1 MNVCAGRCTIRHR
14 LIVFMKMK
22 EQSREL
28 GMGDVLHFPADIRYI
43 KYKGKTLAVAVENA
57 NWLVLGD
64 DCAVECLERLREG
77 KTVGEVL
84 KSLSTAEEQKAY
96 VKLLSA
102 IMARQIAGQDAAPQ
116 PEFVQGY
123 KMLNIYLTNAC
134 NLNCPHCFMK
144 AGKRLAN
151 ELTKEEWIGVLTEF
165 KECGGK
171 AVTFTGGE
179 PLLHPGFSAIVESAH
194 QLGLQVT
201 VLTNGILWTDELIDR
216 LSPMLVEVQMSIDG
230 VDDASNA
237 KVRKAGTFETLVQ
250 NVIRFSRNGV
260 RVSVATT
267 FTNDN
272 IDSAPRYAE
281 LVNRINEETDKKV
294 IFKLTK
300 KILPGRETQ
309 YNEADNKAYEEKIR
323 QVEEM
328 IDPNAKYEAF
338 MDGHTSN
345 LVAKNCGF
353 GGLSIAADGNVYF
366 CNRVLEIPKQGNV
379 REQSLQH
386 LLELG
391 EKAHMETG
399 IDHVEPCR
407 RCAIMNICGGG
418 CRIDEYDFKG
428 GDWVSGQAIRQEK
441 CACPNEYLLK
451 MMVESYEYKYSF

>member
-1 MNVCAGRCTIRHR
+1 
-14 LIVFMKMK
+14 
-22 EQSREL
+22 
-28 GMGDVLHFPADIRYI
+28 MGDVLYFPADIQYI
-43 KYKGKTLAVAVENA
+43 EYNGKKLAVAVDTA
-57 NWLVLGD
+57 NWLVLEGS
-64 DCAVECLERLREG
+64 CSVACLEELREG
-77 KTVGEVL
+77 KTVGEVM
-84 KSLSTAEEQKAY
+84 KGLSSAEEQKAY

-102 IMARQIAGQDAAPQ
+102 IMARQFAGLEEAPH

-134 NLNCPHCFMK
+134 NLHCPHCFMK
-144 AGKRLAN
+144 AGKRLAG
-151 ELTKEEWIGVLTEF
+151 ELTEEEWVQVLKDF
-165 KECGGK
+165 KACGGN

-179 PLLHPGFSAIVESAH
+179 PLLHSGFCSIVENAY

-201 VLTNGILWTDELIDR
+201 VLSNGILWTDELIDR
-216 LSPMLVEVQMSIDG
+216 LSPMMVEVQISIDG

-237 KVRKAGTFETLVQ
+237 KVRKAGIFETLVAH
-250 NVIRFSRNGV
+250 VIRFSQNGV

-272 IDSAPRYAE
+272 IDSASRYAE

-309 YNEADNKAYEEKIR
+309 YSEAENKAYEEKIR
-323 QVEEM
+323 KVEDL
-328 IDPNAKYEAF
+328 IDPNAKFVAF
-338 MDGHTSN
+338 MEGHTPN

-379 REQSLQH
+379 REIPLQH

-391 EKAHMETG
+391 EIAHVETG
-399 IDHVEPCR
+399 IDYVEPCR
-407 RCAIMNICGGG
+407 NCVIRNICGGG

-428 GDWVSGQAIRQEK
+428 GDWVSGQVLRQEK
-441 CACPNEYLLK
+441 CACPNEHLLK